1 MFDLNHFVVRGRVWK
16 FGESIDT
23 NVIAPLHVMSKGEI
37 EELAQHTMAAVRPE
51 FPAQV
56 RPGDIIVAGG
66 NFGCGSHRQEA
77 NLVLEKVGIRAIVAD
92 SVARIFLRTSINL
105 AYPTLVAPGVSRLV
119 EDHEELEINYP
130 QGKIRDPRTG
140 REIALPKYPPSV
152 EQIFAAG
159 GILTLLKERC
169 IKEGLLRV

>member
-1 MFDLNHFVVRGRVWK
+1 MLELKSFAIRGRVWK
-16 FGESIDT
+16 FGDSIDT
-23 NVIAPLHVMSKGEI
+23 NVIAPLHVMQKGEI
-37 EELAQHTMAAVRPE
+37 EEIARHTMAAVRPE
-51 FPAQV
+51 FPDEV

-77 NLVLEKVGIRAIVAD
+77 NIVLESVGIVAIVAE

-105 AYPTLVAPGVSRLV
+105 AYPTLVAPGIANLV
-119 EDHEELEINYP
+119 EDKEELEINYP
-130 QGKIRDPRTG
+130 QGTIRNPRTG
-140 REIALPKYPPSV
+140 REILLPKYPPSV

-159 GILTLLKERC
+159 GILTLMKERC

>member
-1 MFDLNHFVVRGRVWK
+1 MLRLSEFVIRGRVWK

-23 NVIAPLHVMSKGEI
+23 NIIAPLHVMRKGEI
-37 EELAQHTMAAVRPE
+37 EEIAQHTMAAVRPE
-51 FPAQV
+51 FPEEV
-56 RPGDIIVAGG
+56 RAGDIIVAGG

-77 NLVLEKVGIRAIVAD
+77 NIVLEKVGIRAIVAE

-105 AYPTLVAPGVSRLV
+105 AYPTLVAPGISSLV

-130 QGKIRDPRTG
+130 AGRMRNLRSG
-140 REIALPKYPPSV
+140 RELPLPKYPPSV
-152 EQIFAAG
+152 EEIFKAG

-169 IKEGLLRV
+169 VREGLVRV

>member
-1 MFDLNHFVVRGRVWK
+1 MLELSHFVIRGRVWK
-16 FGESIDT
+16 FGDSVDT
-23 NVIAPLHVMSKGEI
+23 NVIAPLHVMTKGEI
-37 EELAQHTMAAVRPE
+37 EEIARHTMAAVRPE

-77 NLVLEKVGIRAIVAD
+77 NIVLEQVGIRAIVAE

-105 AYPTLVAPGVSRLV
+105 AYPTLVAPGISSLV
-119 EDHEELEINYP
+119 EDHEELEIDYP
-130 QGKIRDPRTG
+130 QGKIRNPRTG

-159 GILTLLKERC
+159 GILTLLRERC
-169 IKEGLLRV
+169 IKEGLLRL

>member
-1 MFDLNHFVVRGRVWK
+1 MVPLNDFVIRGRVWK

-23 NVIAPLHVMSKGEI
+23 NVIAPLHVMRKGEI
-37 EELAQHTMAAVRPE
+37 EEIAQHTMAAVRPE
-51 FPAQV
+51 FPERVSA
-56 RPGDIIVAGG
+56 GDIIVAGA

-77 NLVLEKVGIRAIVAD
+77 NLVLEKVGIRAIVAE

-105 AYPTLVAPGVSRLV
+105 AYPTLVAPGISALV
-119 EDHEELEINYP
+119 EDQEELEINYP
-130 QGKIRDPRTG
+130 KGTIRNLRSG
-140 REIALPKYPPSV
+140 RELPLPKYPSSV

-169 IKEGLLRV
+169 VKEGLVQV

>member
-1 MFDLNHFVVRGRVWK
+1 MLELKNFVVRGRLWK

-23 NVIAPLHVMSKGEI
+23 NVIAPLHVMQKGEI
-37 EELAQHTMAAVRPE
+37 EEIARHTMAAVRPE
-51 FPAQV
+51 FPDQV

-66 NFGCGSHRQEA
+66 NFGCGSHREEA
-77 NLVLEKVGIRAIVAD
+77 NVVLEKVGIAAIVAE

-105 AYPTLVAPGVSRLV
+105 AYPTLVAPGISNLV
-119 EDHEELEINYP
+119 EDHEELEIDYP
-130 QGKIRDPRTG
+130 QGKIRNPRTG

-152 EQIFAAG
+152 EQIFEAG

-169 IKEGLLRV
+169 IKEGLLRA

>member
-1 MFDLNHFVVRGRVWK
+1 MLELKNFVIRGRVWK
-16 FGESIDT
+16 FGESVDT
-23 NVIAPLHVMSKGEI
+23 NVIAPLHVMQKGEI
-37 EELAQHTMAAVRPE
+37 EEIARHTMAAVRPE
-51 FPAQV
+51 FPDQV

-66 NFGCGSHRQEA
+66 NFGCGSHREEA
-77 NLVLEKVGIRAIVAD
+77 NVVLETVGIAAIVAE

-105 AYPTLVAPGVSRLV
+105 AYPTLVAPGISDLV

-130 QGKIRDPRTG
+130 QGKIRNPRTG

-152 EQIFAAG
+152 EQIFEAG

-169 IKEGLLRV
+169 VKEGLVRV

>member
-1 MFDLNHFVVRGRVWK
+1 MLRLSEFVIRGRVWK

-23 NVIAPLHVMSKGEI
+23 NIIAPLHVMRKGEI
-37 EELAQHTMAAVRPE
+37 EEIAQHTMAAVRPE
-51 FPAQV
+51 FPEEV
-56 RPGDIIVAGG
+56 RAGDILVAGG

-77 NLVLEKVGIRAIVAD
+77 NIVLEKVGIRAIVAE

-105 AYPTLVAPGVSRLV
+105 AYPTLVAPGISSLA

-130 QGKIRDPRTG
+130 AGRMRNLRSG
-140 REIALPKYPPSV
+140 RELPLPKYPPSV
-152 EQIFAAG
+152 EEIFKAG

-169 IKEGLLRV
+169 VREGLVRV